1 MKNTNFLI
9 KQISYKTKEFR
20 KKIRSIIKK
29 KYQISMKKQGDSVSI
44 NVKTFLK
51 TVKHKLKQSHQN
63 KYDQRIY
70 ITKGGGGSDKVFLN
84 IIIR

>member
-1 MKNTNFLI
+1 
-9 KQISYKTKEFR
+9 
-20 KKIRSIIKK
+20 
-29 KYQISMKKQGDSVSI
+29 MKKQRDSVSI

-70 ITKGGGGSDKVFLN
+70 ITKGGGGESDKVFLN

>member
-1 MKNTNFLI
+1 
-9 KQISYKTKEFR
+9 
-20 KKIRSIIKK
+20 
-29 KYQISMKKQGDSVSI
+29 MKKQRDSVSI

-70 ITKGGGGSDKVFLN
+70 NKRGGGSDKVFLN

>member
-1 MKNTNFLI
+1 
-9 KQISYKTKEFR
+9 
-20 KKIRSIIKK
+20 
-29 KYQISMKKQGDSVSI
+29 MKKQRDSVSI

-70 ITKGGGGSDKVFLN
+70 ITKGGGGKTIRYFL
-84 IIIR
+84 I

>member
-9 KQISYKTKEFR
+9 KHIPIKQKNFER
-20 KKIRSIIKK
+20 KFDQSKK
-29 KYQISMKKQGDSVSI
+29 KYQISMKKQRDSVSI

-70 ITKGGGGSDKVFLN
+70 ITKGGEGEAIRYFL
-84 IIIR
+84 I

>member
-1 MKNTNFLI
+1 
-9 KQISYKTKEFR
+9 
-20 KKIRSIIKK
+20 
-29 KYQISMKKQGDSVSI
+29 MKKQRDSVSI

-70 ITKGGGGSDKVFLN
+70 ITKGGGSDKVFLN